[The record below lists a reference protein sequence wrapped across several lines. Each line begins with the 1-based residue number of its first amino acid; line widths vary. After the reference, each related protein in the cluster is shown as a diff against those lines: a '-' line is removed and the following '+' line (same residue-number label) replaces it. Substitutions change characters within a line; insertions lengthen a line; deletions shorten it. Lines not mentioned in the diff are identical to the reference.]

1 MSNDFKDAYQG
12 AREELLIWKRRA
24 LEAEAKI
31 RDQDRIIENLG
42 DALNEENGPTRMG
55 EPHIADENGV
65 RPALSFDGA
74 YRFNPLTG
82 THE

>member
-1 MSNDFKDAYQG
+1 MSKDFSDAYLG
-12 AREELLIWKRRA
+12 AREEVLIWKKRA
-24 LEAEAKI
+24 LEAEA
-31 RDQDRIIENLG
+31 RVREQDLIIERLG

-65 RPALSFDGA
+65 RAAVSFDGA

-82 THE
+82 QHE